1 MFPAKVAAKFAAKFY
16 AKKFPDKKKLAKI
29 SETFPLVGPGD
40 ELSIV
45 DGGSGRGTAK
55 AKARIST
62 PSPTANVPHEATLKG
77 ISPNVLQRA
86 PL

>member
-16 AKKFPDKKKLAKI
+16 AKKFPDKKKTAKI
-29 SETFPLVGPGD
+29 SETFPLVSPGD
-40 ELSIV
+40 DSIV
-45 DGGSGRGTAK
+45 DGGSGRGTAE
-55 AKARIST
+55 AKARICT